1 MDIGGVKAS
10 YSMMAKASATG
21 DVQRLIAMKVVK
33 DQAAAQNQLVQ
44 KLILESQLKTNSK
57 GNFDTYA

>member
-1 MDIGGVKAS
+1 MDIGDVNAS
-10 YSMMAKASATG
+10 YSMMARASAAG